1 MGVNRLWSKLTEA
14 IKNKDMEAATIAKT
28 TVEGAQRE
36 STRRREQFG
45 VKHEPRFFKVDKA
58 GRWLPKIQ

>member
-1 MGVNRLWSKLTEA
+1 MGVNRLWAKLTEA

-28 TVEGAQRE
+28 TVEDAQRE
-36 STRRREQFG
+36 STRSRERLG
-45 VKHEPRFFKVDKA
+45 VKHVPRFFKVDKA